1 MLLGI
6 FGGQKS
12 KPHIVPGAAQRRGFF
27 ARRWR
32 GERPAAM
39 LFWHDIVVVASLLN
53 LLASFAALMLMAQR
67 APMGLP
73 VALHFAPL
81 PYNLFLCLA
90 LWRHAACS
98 RTLAWAA
105 GLWFLAAALL

>member
-1 MLLGI
+1 M
-6 FGGQKS
+6 
-12 KPHIVPGAAQRRGFF
+12 PGAAQRSGFF

-32 GERPAAM
+32 GERAATT
-39 LFWHDIVVVASLLN
+39 LFWTDIVVVASLLN
-53 LLASFAALMLMAQR
+53 LLASFAALMLA
-67 APMGLP
+67 
-73 VALHFAPL
+73 ALHAPTALAVAVYFAPL

-98 RTLAWAA
+98 RLLAWAA